1 MDGIPGRSGGGVHGV
16 QAEVCGH
23 GEKAVLDAVLDGG
36 SDFRHAIQRAAER
49 LVPERGLVHAG
60 NVGRSGGASEQQDIA
75 ARMRAAWEAH
85 QGRSDGVSGRGH
97 ASEPASS
104 LAERM
109 RDAAQGIDRK
119 ALAERAAELQRDRL
133 AEDRQ
138 RVEEAERLQQR
149 ERLRELEQEVRHR
162 DRGMDHGL

>member
-1 MDGIPGRSGGGVHGV
+1 MAPARYVVGLPLMGLPCSAHPGRNIVPLAG
-16 QAEVCGH
+16 
-23 GEKAVLDAVLDGG
+23 
-36 SDFRHAIQRAAER
+36 AIG
-49 LVPERGLVHAG
+49 LPCVPGMSQPPFWH
-60 NVGRSGGASEQQDIA
+60 DIA

-85 QGRSDGVSGRGH
+85 QGQTDDVSGRGH

-109 RDAAQGIDRK
+109 RDAAQGIDRE
-119 ALAERAAELQRDRL
+119 ALAERAAELQRERL

-138 RVEEAERLQQR
+138 RVEEAERLQER

>member
-1 MDGIPGRSGGGVHGV
+1 
-16 QAEVCGH
+16 
-23 GEKAVLDAVLDGG
+23 
-36 SDFRHAIQRAAER
+36 
-49 LVPERGLVHAG
+49 
-60 NVGRSGGASEQQDIA
+60 
-75 ARMRAAWEAH
+75 
-85 QGRSDGVSGRGH
+85 
-97 ASEPASS
+97 
-104 LAERM
+104 M